1 MSEYEIESIFDHEVK
16 KSKLY
21 YLVKWKGYSKD
32 QSSWIYEED
41 LYADELVQQY
51 WTKLQSS
58 KSSNKSNDMS
68 GRITRSRNK
77 HNKNHSSGLSSSN
90 SASTMMDASSKDVKT
105 KKNIEGATV
114 VKESRHQKPNK
125 IKVTLD
131 KDIGID
137 IVMVDDDD
145 WENKVS
151 SVESIIRDDETE
163 ELSVFLRWKN
173 GKVSK
178 HSTKEVNAKCP
189 QKIID
194 FYEKRLLF
202 TSSLQKKK

>member
-137 IVMVDDDD
+137 IVMD
-145 WENKVS
+145 KM
-151 SVESIIRDDETE
+151 
-163 ELSVFLRWKN
+163 
-173 GKVSK
+173 
-178 HSTKEVNAKCP
+178 
-189 QKIID
+189 ID
-194 FYEKRLLF
+194 VVV
-202 TSSLQKKK
+202 